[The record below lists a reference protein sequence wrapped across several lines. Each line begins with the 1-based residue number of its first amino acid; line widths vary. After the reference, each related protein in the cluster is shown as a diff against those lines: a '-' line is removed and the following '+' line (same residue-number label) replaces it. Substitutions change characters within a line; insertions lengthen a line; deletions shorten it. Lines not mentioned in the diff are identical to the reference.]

1 MTRGQRPESDTF
13 HPESFHTEWAIVAEE
28 GHDQA
33 HPVGYPV
40 GMNLLE
46 VLPQQLQNCRASYG
60 AERKQF

>member
-1 MTRGQRPESDTF
+1 M
-13 HPESFHTEWAIVAEE
+13 AEE
-28 GHDQA
+28 GRDQA